1 MSRFLV
7 ASVVFTVTV
16 RYVKALQM
24 KTFEFKPGTPTP
36 DSLLVRL
43 EADVEAKIGALFVR
57 CPSLTGFSV
66 QDRAMLPRD
75 LDQSRIP
82 DADLFVTEIGVFPKL
97 ESQYDEIYDEITLAI
112 SDLVKDQPHAYN
124 FLRGRTFARTLH

>member
-1 MSRFLV
+1 MSRLPSR
-7 ASVVFTVTV
+7 SVVFTVTL

-24 KTFEFKPGTPTP
+24 KTFEFKPGLP
-36 DSLLVRL
+36 DIMLIRL
-43 EADVEAKIGALFVR
+43 EADVDAKIRALFLR
-57 CPSLTGFSV
+57 CPTLHGFSV

-97 ESQYDEIYDEITLAI
+97 ESQYDDIYDEITLAI
-112 SDLVKDQPHAYN
+112 SDLVKDQPHAYD
-124 FLRGRTFARTLH
+124 FLRGRTFARSLH